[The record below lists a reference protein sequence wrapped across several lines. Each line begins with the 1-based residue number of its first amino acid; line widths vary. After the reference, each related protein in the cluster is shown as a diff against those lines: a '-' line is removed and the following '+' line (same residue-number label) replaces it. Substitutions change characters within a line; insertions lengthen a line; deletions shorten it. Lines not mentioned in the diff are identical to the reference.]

1 MDKIVCIGKNYLDHA
16 KELGDAVPEMPVL
29 FLKPPGVSKQ
39 VAAIGDSIPVTLP
52 TGRGSIHHECEIVV
66 RLNAAKE
73 IDAVTLGLDLTLR
86 DLQAQL
92 KKNGHPWEVSKVFDG
107 SAIIGPWIPL
117 AKFQDYLNQEFS
129 FSIDGKIRQ
138 KGKGSEMRLLPLE
151 CLRYASEYFPLYEG
165 DVIFTGTPAGVG
177 PIQAGETSELRW
189 NSELLF
195 TVQWL

>member
-1 MDKIVCIGKNYLDHA
+1 MDKIICIGKNYLDHA
-16 KELGDAVPEMPVL
+16 KELGDVVPEMPVL
-29 FLKPPGVSKQ
+29 FLKPPSVSRSLAKK
-39 VAAIGDSIPVTLP
+39 GDSIEVELPVS
-52 TGRGSIHHECEIVV
+52 RGSIHHECEIVV

-92 KKNGHPWEVSKVFDG
+92 KKNGHPWEISKVFNG

-117 AKFQDYLNQEFS
+117 AQFTDYLNQEFS
-129 FSIDGKIRQ
+129 FSINGQIRQ
-138 KGKGSEMRLLPLE
+138 KGKGADMRLLPLE
-151 CLRYASEYFPLYEG
+151 CLRYAHEYFPINAG

-177 PIQAGETSELRW
+177 PVQPGEVSELRW

-195 TVQWL
+195 TVKWL